1 MKRNASRILLAALV
15 VMLCVRVAVSHPP
28 TQSTTPSASTAAS
41 SLVERP
47 EEGGSLGPERLQ
59 HCLGSN

>member
-28 TQSTTPSASTAAS
+28 TQKSTTPSS
-41 SLVERP
+41 
-47 EEGGSLGPERLQ
+47 
-59 HCLGSN
+59 